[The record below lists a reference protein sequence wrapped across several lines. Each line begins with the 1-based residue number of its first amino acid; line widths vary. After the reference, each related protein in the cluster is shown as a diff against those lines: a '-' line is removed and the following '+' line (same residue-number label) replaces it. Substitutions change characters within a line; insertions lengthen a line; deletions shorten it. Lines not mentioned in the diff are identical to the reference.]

1 MKLRRIEEIIKKTR
15 LYRIEQNLE
24 KNKIKQNSAKYY
36 KENEIIQNRTINQ
49 IENNKK
55 QNSETIE
62 WEVVVV

>member
-24 KNKIKQNSAKYY
+24 KNKIKQNSAKHY

-62 WEVVVV
+62 

>member
-62 WEVVVV
+62 

>member
-55 QNSETIE
+55 QGEFP
-62 WEVVVV
+62 